1 METFAEKL
9 KRMRDEK
16 SLSQQEL
23 AQRIFVSRSA
33 VAKWEQGRGFP
44 SVASL
49 QYIAAEFGVTI
60 DELVSDKEVEILQIQ
75 KDKKLS
81 LRTTLLIVM
90 SAILAAII
98 VATITASVIYV
109 EMYSPRSLSKY
120 LDLGASDIDAVY
132 LKYTT
137 EEGEKEV
144 YLEANKTELFLE
156 YVKHTKVVPE
166 RDSYKVT
173 SSYRF
178 FIISKE
184 YVYEL
189 DNFQLRVL
197 KNGELVKVKK
207 YSLYSGNITYLVYLF
222 DIPQE
227 DMNHF

>member
-23 AQRIFVSRSA
+23 AQKIFVSRSA

-60 DELVSDKEVEILQIQ
+60 DELVSDREIAILQIE

-81 LRTTLLIVM
+81 LRTKLLIAM
-90 SAILAAII
+90 SAVLAVILVTII
-98 VATITASVIYV
+98 TVSVVYTV
-109 EMYSPRSLSKY
+109 MYRPRSLSEY
-120 LDLGASDIDAVY
+120 LELEASEIDAVY
-132 LKYTT
+132 LKYAT
-137 EEGEKEV
+137 EEEEKEV
-144 YLEANKTELFLE
+144 YLDANKTELFLDCL
-156 YVKHTKVVPE
+156 KHTKVVPE
-166 RDSYKVT
+166 WDSYKVT

-178 FIISKE
+178 FIVSKE

-189 DNFQLRVL
+189 DNFQLCVL
-197 KNGELVKVKK
+197 KSGELVKAKE
-207 YSLYSGNITYLVYLF
+207 YSLYSGKLSYLVYLF
-222 DIPQE
+222 DIPE
-227 DMNHF
+227 NDMEHF